1 MLTGIEASLLTA
13 GALAG
18 AVKIHD
24 FFEGETLLRD
34 IADEL
39 WLSRTSL
46 AELDAA
52 WSQNPARS
60 EAIVSLTSIPS
71 RLPLIERTLKSLLRQ
86 SIAPQ
91 RIVLNLPRFSR
102 REGVAYEV
110 PAFLAPLRAVS
121 IRWCEDM
128 GPATKLL
135 PSLMKEAPDA
145 PIIVVDDDRI
155 YPANLVTDLMAAAE
169 RDTGSAFCMSG
180 WVVPEDLTDRPTT
193 VWSNLRMLPPAP
205 IRARRLSQPVEVDI
219 VQGLSGYLVRPSF
232 FDLEAVVDYRHAP
245 REAFFVDDVW
255 ISAHCK
261 ARRFVI
267 PSRRA
272 NYQPK
277 LHRGFYGRTS
287 LGRINRGPGPDAER
301 NNSIVIR
308 HFAAIWKARAAVDR
322 GGKAF

>member
-1 MLTGIEASLLTA
+1 MITAIEASLLA
-13 GALAG
+13 VAAAAA

-34 IADEL
+34 VVDEL
-39 WLSRTSL
+39 GLSRRSL
-46 AELDAA
+46 AELDRF
-52 WSQNPARS
+52 WSRNSRRCDAV
-60 EAIVSLTSIPS
+60 VSLTSIPS
-71 RLPLIERTLKSLLRQ
+71 RLPLIEATLKSLMRQ
-86 SIAPQ
+86 TLAPR
-91 RIVLNLPRFSR
+91 RIMLNLPRFSR

-110 PAFLAPLRAVS
+110 PAFLTGIEAVS
-121 IRWCEDM
+121 IRWCEDV

-135 PSLMKEAPDA
+135 PSLAAEVPGA

-155 YPANLVTDLMAAAE
+155 YPASLVADLMAAAE
-169 RDTGSAFCMSG
+169 RDPASAFCMSG
-180 WVVPEDLTDRPTT
+180 WVVPSDLVDRPTT

-205 IRARRLSQPVEVDI
+205 IRARRLSKPLAVDI

-232 FDLEAVVDYRHAP
+232 FDLAAVVDYSQAP

-255 ISAHCK
+255 VSAHCQ

-267 PSRRA
+267 PAARA

-287 LGRINRGPGPDAER
+287 LGRINRGPGPDSRR
-301 NNSIVIR
+301 NNSIVIQ
-308 HFAAIWKARAAVDR
+308 HFPQRWMTTAEGGAAVPS
-322 GGKAF
+322 